1 MDWLYM
7 HWENGGYEELYDLQN
22 DPQQLHNVANLPSG
36 AATRHELRSALID
49 WLRAW
54 GDPAWELDAQ
64 GDLIE
69 QEYTGRKVRRW
80 QPRPN
85 GQTPQHFSD
94 PPKLWSKE
102 DDWWPWRWRAVNGDY
117 HSLFELAKKI
127 HDRTQQG
134 GEGKK

>member
-7 HWENGGYEELYDLQN
+7 HWENGGHEELYDLQN
-22 DPQQLHNVANLPSG
+22 DPQQLHNVANLPAG
-36 AATRHELRSALID
+36 AATRHELRTALID

-64 GDLIE
+64 GDLME
-69 QEYTGRKVRRW
+69 HEYQGRKVRRW

-85 GQTPQHFSD
+85 GQTPQHFAD

-127 HDRTQQG
+127 HDGTQQG
-134 GEGKK
+134 GE